1 MPLSAKGLG
10 IRELEDRRYSEFIG
24 GAVQGISLLMD
35 RKQNNEG
42 TQRIKGRIQTPSLKA
57 WIGEGSFDCD
67 NQYPWRILM
76 SNDSRIGK
84 GIHDS
89 WSYMS
94 HDFRT
99 TCERAGLALDDN
111 SNLLNIPERAGF
123 GQKGQNLNGS
133 VTRILTSDLESVR
146 FRLLKKSVEMM
157 YKDIDRLIKT
167 FNTTDY
173 KKNKKAKKFI
183 YTAQQLKLKLHM
195 ALSGIT
201 HNVREGKLTE
211 TLNKLTEKLSKSEI
225 KKMKDKFDKTGKLP
239 PHLVKLAKLI
249 DKHTEIKN
257 VIVPGLEWMADIDE
271 GKVDERIDMTINNP
285 DMWKQEKLWKYY
297 TKATDAGK
305 TVFVKLLKDKKKHYI
320 WQAATASSIRVT
332 DLKGKKSF
340 TIKPKDVYQV
350 VQLPHSGYKVP
361 KGFTEGKLSEKKK
374 TIPLKDV
381 PSYMKDHYPTQK
393 HWDYYQSLPKGKK
406 YMYYKKYPNIL
417 AKQSKKTDDF
427 IAQQKK
433 ELGLEG
439 KLTEAKET
447 IFDVAAKVMK
457 DSQNY
462 NYKSKKGMVKVDMQT
477 ANLLTKV
484 WKKVSPQMKKHLAGM
499 GESNPAGLVQTL
511 WAAVK

>member
-1 MPLSAKGLG
+1 MLKKYLKLGFLPGYAKW
-10 IRELEDRRYSEFIG
+10 
-24 GAVQGISLLMD
+24 
-35 RKQNNEG
+35 NEG
-42 TQRIKGRIQTPSLKA
+42 NLKEKA
-57 WIGEGSFDCD
+57 
-67 NQYPWRILM
+67 
-76 SNDSRIGK
+76 
-84 GIHDS
+84 
-89 WSYMS
+89 
-94 HDFRT
+94 
-99 TCERAGLALDDN
+99 
-111 SNLLNIPERAGF
+111 
-123 GQKGQNLNGS
+123 
-133 VTRILTSDLESVR
+133 
-146 FRLLKKSVEMM
+146 LKKNPEIFVPDKFSKVIDKLPNSKIT
-157 YKDIDRLIKT
+157 KDIVIKL
-167 FNTTDY
+167 
-173 KKNKKAKKFI
+173 AKKLKVDKDDALRYVSYGYGMDFG
-183 YTAQQLKLKLHM
+183 LKEEKLK
-195 ALSGIT
+195 
-201 HNVREGKLTE
+201 E

-239 PHLVKLAKLI
+239 PHLVKLSKLI
-249 DKHTEIKN
+249 DKHTEIRN

-271 GKVDERIDMTINNP
+271 GKVDEMIDMTINNP

-439 KLTEAKET
+439 KLTESGAQIAKT
-447 IFDVAAKVMK
+447 ILQQLGGNKFIAMTGAKNLGHTNKGLQMK
-457 DSQNY
+457 IGRN
-462 NYKSKKGMVKVDMQT
+462 SKGITHVIINLKASDTYEMEFIKLRGPSRKV
-477 ANLLTKV
+477 V
-484 WKKVSPQMKKHLAGM
+484 KKVSGVYNDMLGKIFTKYTGM
-499 GESNPAGLVQTL
+499 RTSL
-511 WAAVK
+511 